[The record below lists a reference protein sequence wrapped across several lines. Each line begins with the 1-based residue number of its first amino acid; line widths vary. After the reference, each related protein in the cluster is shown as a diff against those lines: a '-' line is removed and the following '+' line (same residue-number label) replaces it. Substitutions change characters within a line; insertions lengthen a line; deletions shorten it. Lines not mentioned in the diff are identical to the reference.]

1 MTIQETDASDE
12 QLVGSVMSGDERAF
26 RQMYRRHCPS
36 LYAMALRLSG
46 GAEDDADELIQETW
60 IRAVPALAGFRR
72 QSALR
77 TWLTG
82 ILINCHRE
90 RIRRES
96 RHNKVQLHE
105 DVSDRQLV
113 DSAIADRLAL
123 ETAVHALPDGYREVF
138 LLHDVEGYA
147 HHEIARLLKIQ
158 PGTSKSQ
165 LSRARRLLRQKL
177 MDRDDSRGE
186 AV

>member
-1 MTIQETDASDE
+1 MRGTELTDE
-12 QLVGSVMSGDERAF
+12 QLVGSVISGDERAF
-26 RQMYRRHCPS
+26 RLMYRRYCPS
-36 LYAMALRLSG
+36 LYAMALRLCSG
-46 GAEDDADELIQETW
+46 DETDADELIQDTW
-60 IRAVPALAGFRR
+60 IRTVPALAGFRW

-90 RIRRES
+90 RVRRDN
-96 RHNKVQLHE
+96 RHKHVRLHE
-105 DVSDRQLV
+105 DMSDRQAM
-113 DSAIADRLAL
+113 DSSIADRLAL
-123 ETAVHALPDGYREVF
+123 ETAVRALPDGYREVF

-147 HHEIARLLKIQ
+147 HHEIGQLLEIQ

-177 MDRDDSRGE
+177 TERDDSRGE

>member
-1 MTIQETDASDE
+1 MPGTEPNDE
-12 QLVGSVMSGDERAF
+12 QLVGSVLSGDERAF
-26 RQMYRRHCPS
+26 RLLYRRHCPS
-36 LYAMALRLSG
+36 LYAMARRLSSG
-46 GAEDDADELIQETW
+46 GAADADELIQDTW
-60 IRAVPALAGFRR
+60 VRAVPALTGFRW

-90 RIRRES
+90 RVRRES
-96 RHNKVQLHE
+96 RHQHVQLHE
-105 DVSDRQLV
+105 DVTDRPSV
-113 DSAIADRLAL
+113 DSSIADRLAL
-123 ETAVHALPDGYREVF
+123 ETAICSLPDGYREVF
-138 LLHDVEGYA
+138 LLHDVEGYV
-147 HHEIARLLKIQ
+147 HHEIAHMLDIQ

-177 MDRDDSRGE
+177 TERDDSRGE